1 MSRALDARGS
11 AAVLGSVFVCALVVV
26 AVLVTALGGVVA
38 DQRRVES
45 AVDLGALAGAA
56 ALQQGRDG
64 CAAAQATVRRNGS
77 RASSCV
83 VSGPT
88 LTVHATRT
96 TQRVLGR
103 RLDVGS
109 SARAGPVGLSP

>member
-1 MSRALDARGS
+1 MSRACDDRGS
-11 AAVLGSVFVCALVVV
+11 AAVLGSVFVAALVVV
-26 AVLVTALGGVVA
+26 AVLVAAVGGVVA
-38 DQRRVES
+38 DQRRVET

-64 CAAAQATVRRNGS
+64 CAAALATVRGNGS
-77 RASSCV
+77 RSSSCV

-103 RLDVGS
+103 RVEVGS
-109 SARAGPVGLSP
+109 TARAGPVGLAP

>member
-1 MSRALDARGS
+1 MSRAFGDRGS
-11 AAVLGSVFVCALVVV
+11 AAVLGSVFVAVLVVV
-26 AVLVTALGGVVA
+26 SVMVATVGGVVA
-38 DQRRVES
+38 DQRRVET

-64 CAAAQATVRRNGS
+64 CAEALATVRRNGS

-83 VSGPT
+83 VSGPA
-88 LTVHATRT
+88 LRVHATRA

-103 RLDVGS
+103 RLEVGS
-109 SARAGPVGLSP
+109 TARAGPVGLTR